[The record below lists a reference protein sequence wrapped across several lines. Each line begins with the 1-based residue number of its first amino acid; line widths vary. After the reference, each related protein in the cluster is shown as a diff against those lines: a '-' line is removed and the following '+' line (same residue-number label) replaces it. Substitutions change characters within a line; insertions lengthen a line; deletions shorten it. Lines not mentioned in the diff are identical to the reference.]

1 MLEPLNSRVR
11 TGDEMID
18 KEQVHTNVVSPEV
31 PACPHDASGWRW
43 VPTKATSLDADRV
56 ASLLAQEWALFKAR
70 TPNSADAHRAAL
82 DVIPLGVPSSFQH
95 WDPYPLTVRSA
106 SGSRVVDADGRD
118 LIDLSMGF
126 GAVLVGHLH
135 PLVVKRCQEALATGT
150 LFVTPSEVTTE
161 AARRLCA
168 RFGLE
173 QIRFTN
179 SGTEALMYAVRLAKV
194 YKRRDAIV
202 KIEGGY
208 HGGFDPLLVS
218 VKPAAAAAG
227 REGFP
232 VAVRAEGTEPGV
244 VHVTPYNDLEHLRSV
259 LAAHADT
266 IAAVVMEPVLEN
278 LSIVL
283 PDAGY
288 LAGVRALC
296 DEYDVLLVFD
306 EVKTGLTAG
315 NHGASASL
323 GVRADLVCFAKSIA
337 GGLAVGA
344 FGGDAEVM
352 AEISSG
358 HCSQMGTYN
367 GNPLGMA
374 AVIAVD
380 EIVTDAALAA
390 ATSLNVRT
398 LMQHAGVIDAYQL
411 PAHTVG
417 FGVKGAVTWSPAP
430 VRNYRDYLRVDFAA
444 AELNWLWML
453 NRQIITPPGLD
464 DQWLVSLAHTEADMA
479 AAVDAFESLAKAL
492 RA

>member
-1 MLEPLNSRVR
+1 MLGHEPASSGEVLAASPLNPYDQTSWRWTPRTSDPLDASRV
-11 TGDEMID
+11 
-18 KEQVHTNVVSPEV
+18 SY
-31 PACPHDASGWRW
+31 
-43 VPTKATSLDADRV
+43 
-56 ASLLAQEWALFKAR
+56 LLAQEWRHFHAI
-70 TPNSADAHRAAL
+70 TPNSAEAHRSAL
-82 DVIPLGVPSSFQH
+82 DFIPLGVPSSFQH
-95 WDPYPLTVRSA
+95 WDPYPLTIRSA

-135 PLVVKRCQEALATGT
+135 PLVVQRCQEALSTGT
-150 LFVTPSEVTTE
+150 LFVTPSEATTE

-194 YKRRDAIV
+194 YKRRSAIV

-218 VKPAAAAAG
+218 VKPDAEVAG
-227 REGFP
+227 NEGSP
-232 VAVRAEGTEPGV
+232 VAVPVEGTEPGV
-244 VHVTPYNDLEHLRSV
+244 VHVTPYNDLVHLRS
-259 LAAHADT
+259 LLEDHHET
-266 IAAVVMEPVLEN
+266 IAAVVMEPVLQN

-315 NHGASASL
+315 IHGASASL

-344 FGGDAEVM
+344 FGGDAEIM

-358 HCSQMGTYN
+358 RCSHMGTYN

-374 AVIAVD
+374 ALIAVD
-380 EIVTDAALAA
+380 EIVSDSALAD
-390 ATSLNVRT
+390 ATSLNIRT
-398 LMQHAGVIDAYQL
+398 LTHHAGIIQSYQL

-417 FGVKGAVTWSPAP
+417 FGVKGAVTWSPSP

-444 AELNWLWML
+444 AELNWLWLL

-464 DQWLVSLAHTEADMA
+464 DQWLVSLAHTESDMA
-479 AAVDAFESLAKAL
+479 AVVDAFETLAKAL